1 MQAMTDPA
9 NAVSAI
15 ESWARELGPEA
26 VISDFQSLEN
36 YSRSTCASK
45 RSLVAVLKPIS
56 LEQVQQ
62 IVAVANEYKIHLYPI
77 SGGKQWGMGSRLPV
91 QDGAAVVDLSGMN
104 RIIEVNAQFHYAVVE
119 PGVTQRQLLDYIK
132 ENDLPLMLN
141 VTGSTSDTSLIGN
154 AMDRGVGYFDSRAHG
169 ISNMEIV
176 LGNGRTIQTGFGHY
190 SNAQTKN
197 LYQHGIGP
205 SLDGLFPQGN
215 FGIVTSACIDLM
227 PLPEEQ
233 MAAIVKIDDEK
244 KLPLLIDALVKLRT
258 RDIYTTIAHVGNRER
273 SYITLA
279 PLIYEQL
286 VKAGES
292 ESESTRHKA
301 VQMLEDGGFGPWSAA
316 IGVLGTKEQ
325 LRLAKK
331 EIKKAVSGFSSTLFL
346 NDALVENAK
355 SFLTA
360 FSFIP
365 ACRKQLIM
373 LNAIEPVYGFTRGEA
388 TDKSLR
394 AVYWAA
400 GDFQRLE
407 EPNPDHSDSG
417 VMFCL
422 PIIPAFGKT
431 VFEVVTDTRE
441 TFAKFGFEAAITVN
455 LMDTKAMEGVVS
467 LAFDRRDAEQTKK
480 AQQCIQAMES
490 RYVEQGYPPYRV
502 GINSM
507 DQVVHKQD
515 PYWQTIRDLKKA
527 LDPNN
532 IMAPGRYNLP

>member
-1 MQAMTDPA
+1 MTMTDPSA
-9 NAVSAI
+9 AI
-15 ESWARELGPEA
+15 EAWARDLGPEA

-45 RSLVAVLKPIS
+45 RDLVAVLKPDS
-56 LEQVQQ
+56 LQQVQQ
-62 IVAVANEYKIHLYPI
+62 IVAVANAYKIPLYPI

-91 QDGAAVVDLSGMN
+91 QDGAAIVDLGGMN
-104 RIIEVNAQFHYAVVE
+104 RILEVNAQFQYAVVE

-132 ENDLPLMLN
+132 ENNLPLMLN
-141 VTGSTSDTSLIGN
+141 VTGSTSDTTLIGN

-176 LGNGRTIQTGFGHY
+176 LGNGTTIQTGFGHY
-190 SNAQTKN
+190 ANAHTKN
-197 LYQHGIGP
+197 LYKHGIGP

-227 PLPEEQ
+227 PQPEGQ
-233 MAAIVKIDDEK
+233 MAAIIKVDDEK

-286 VKAGES
+286 VQAGEP
-292 ESESTRHKA
+292 ENEDTRNKA
-301 VQMLEDGGFGPWSAA
+301 EQMLEEGGFGPWSAA
-316 IGVLGTKEQ
+316 IGVLGTKEH
-325 LRLAKK
+325 LRLAKR
-331 EIKKAVSGFSSTLFL
+331 EIKKAVSGFATTIFL
-346 NDALVENAK
+346 NDSLVAKAK
-355 SFLTA
+355 SVLSTL
-360 FSFIP
+360 SFIP
-365 ACRKQLIM
+365 ACKKQLIM
-373 LNAIEPVYGFTRGEA
+373 LNAVEPVYGFTRGEA

-407 EPNPDHSDSG
+407 EPDPDHSDSG

-431 VFEVVTDTRE
+431 VFDVVTDTHE
-441 TFAKFGFEAAITVN
+441 TFEKFGFKAAITVN

-467 LAFDRRDAEQTKK
+467 LAFDRRDAERTKK
-480 AQQCIQAMES
+480 AHECIQAMES

-507 DQVVHKQD
+507 NQIVNEHD
-515 PYWQTIRDLKKA
+515 PFWQTVRDLKKV

-532 IMAPGRYNLP
+532 IIAPGRYNLP